1 MTAPRRIALRSV
13 PTFAMLSLLAIG
25 GCRKKPQPAPEP
37 APAPAPAPVQAATI
51 DSTAIR
57 DSIARAREAELA
69 AAARRAREDSIRL
82 ANENASAEQTALRNA
97 LTAIVYFDFDQSDLR
112 DDARAALDAKIPVLT
127 ANSGVTVRIS
137 GHTDERGSSE
147 YNLALAQ
154 RRAATAKRYLVEH
167 GIAENRIETVSFGE
181 ERPVAQGSDESA
193 WAQNRRDEFEITG
206 GGGARLIPPR
216 TR

>member
-1 MTAPRRIALRSV
+1 
-13 PTFAMLSLLAIG
+13 MLSLLAIG

-37 APAPAPAPVQAATI
+37 ASAPAPAPVQAATI

>member
-13 PTFAMLSLLAIG
+13 PAFAMLSLLVIG

-37 APAPAPAPVQAATI
+37 APTPAAPVQAATI
-51 DSTAIR
+51 DSAAIR
-57 DSIARAREAELA
+57 DSIARARAAEAE
-69 AAARRAREDSIRL
+69 AARRAREDSIRL
-82 ANENASAEQTALRNA
+82 ANERASAEQTALRNA
-97 LTAIVYFDFDQSDLR
+97 LTAVIYFDFDQADLR
-112 DDARAALDAKIPVLT
+112 DDARAALDAKIPVLS
-127 ANSGVTVRIS
+127 ANSGVGIRIA
-137 GHTDERGSSE
+137 GHTDERGSTE

-193 WAQNRRDEFEITG
+193 WSQNRRDEFEITAG
-206 GGGARLIPPR
+206 GGGRLTPPR
-216 TR
+216 R

>member
-13 PTFAMLSLLAIG
+13 PAFAMLSLLVIG

-37 APAPAPAPVQAATI
+37 APSAPVQAAAPI

-57 DSIARAREAELA
+57 DSIARARDAAAAE
-69 AAARRAREDSIRL
+69 AARRAREDSIRM
-82 ANENASAEQTALRNA
+82 ANDRASTEQTALRNA
-97 LTAIVYFDFDQSDLR
+97 LTAVIYFDFDQAELR

-127 ANSGVTVRIS
+127 ANSGVSVRIS

-181 ERPVAQGSDESA
+181 ERPAAQGSDESA
-193 WAQNRRDEFEITG
+193 WAQNRRDEFEITAG
-206 GGGARLIPPR
+206 GGGRLTPPR
-216 TR
+216 GQ